1 MWHVTKKHS
10 CFMLYV
16 LCYMNLMNIKIHKQK
31 INLESTTQIEFFDVT
46 AEVQEAVDTSGVR
59 EGNVVIFASHTTMGI
74 VINHNEPMLVQDFM
88 RVLYKLVPMD
98 DRYSH
103 DLFELRKTSKSDGR
117 SNGHSHCK
125 SFLTG
130 VSQTVP
136 IEKGKMLITEK
147 QSIFAIEFD
156 GARKRDIVVQVMGI

>member
-1 MWHVTKKHS
+1 MYHDAMDT
-10 CFMLYV
+10 
-16 LCYMNLMNIKIHKQK
+16 KIHKQK
-31 INLESTTQIEFFDVT
+31 IEFESKKQIEFIDVT
-46 AEVQEAVDTSGVR
+46 EKVQKIIDDSGVR
-59 EGNVVIFASHTTMGI
+59 EGSVTVFAPHTTMGV
-74 VINHNEPMLVQDFM
+74 VINHNEPMLIQDFM

-103 DLFELRKTSKSDGR
+103 DLFELRRGTKSDGR

-130 VSQTVP
+130 VSQTIP
-136 IEKGKMLITEK
+136 IEKGKLSLAEK

-156 GARKRDIVVQVMGI
+156 GSRKRSAIVQVMGI